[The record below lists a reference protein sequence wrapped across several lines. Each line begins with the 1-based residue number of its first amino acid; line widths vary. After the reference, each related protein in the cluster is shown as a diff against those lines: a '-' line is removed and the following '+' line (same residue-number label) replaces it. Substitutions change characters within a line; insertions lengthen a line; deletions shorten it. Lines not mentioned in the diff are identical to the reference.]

1 MRQKKKRKTKRC
13 WDRAECCFI
22 KRIYIDIVQQAPK
35 TEYIIFFN
43 WNKHTTDTETVT
55 HIQIHTHTQTKQLP
69 KAKSKHTFKTCAK
82 FATPAKNFN
91 TY

>member
-1 MRQKKKRKTKRC
+1 MRQKKRKTKRC
-13 WDRAECCFI
+13 WDRAECCFT

-43 WNKHTTDTETVT
+43 WNKHTTDTQTVT
-55 HIQIHTHTQTKQLP
+55 HTHTKQLP